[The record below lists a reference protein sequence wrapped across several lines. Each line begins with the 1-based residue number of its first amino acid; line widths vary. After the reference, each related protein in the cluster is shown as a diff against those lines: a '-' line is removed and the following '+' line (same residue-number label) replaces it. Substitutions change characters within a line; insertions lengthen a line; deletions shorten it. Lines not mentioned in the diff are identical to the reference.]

1 MGLEAITP
9 ERVRAAYLERGW
21 KPTQGT
27 FGNESK
33 KCGCMLSL
41 LYGSNAAR
49 RLFTE
54 HRPIS
59 SHETKDVPV
68 ERFWAIAWGFDGSW
82 LPAPYEMF
90 RSEYDLGRA
99 CWEAVKD
106 LAVKE
111 VGA

>member
-21 KPTQGT
+21 KPVRHQYGCDA
-27 FGNESK
+27 EM
-33 KCGCMLSL
+33 CGCGLGVLIGFQTWVDL
-41 LYGSNAAR
+41 LASTRGQIAR
-49 RLFTE
+49 KLG
-54 HRPIS
+54 
-59 SHETKDVPV
+59 
-68 ERFWAIAWGFDGSW
+68 IAFNEIQGFAHGFDGDACLAGSKEAY
-82 LPAPYEMF
+82 L
-90 RSEYDLGRA
+90 LGRA